1 MESQMISGKM
11 FFYSSFFLKFIG
23 LILLH
28 ATAESEVSFFIGFK
42 WPKKIFLTPVSY
54 KSQVA
59 ERFSRDYK
67 AAKTTF

>member
-1 MESQMISGKM
+1 MISGKM
-11 FFYSSFFLKFIG
+11 FFCSSFFLKFIS

-28 ATAESEVSFFIGFK
+28 GTAESGVSFFIGFK
-42 WPKKIFLTPVSY
+42 GRNEEFFLIPVSY

-67 AAKTTF
+67 AAKPTTFQ

>member
-1 MESQMISGKM
+1 MLFCSL
-11 FFYSSFFLKFIG
+11 FFLKFIS

-28 ATAESEVSFFIGFK
+28 ATAESEVSFFIGLK
-42 WPKKIFLTPVSY
+42 WRNEEFFLTPVSY

-67 AAKTTF
+67 AAKTTFQ

>member
-1 MESQMISGKM
+1 MISGKM
-11 FFYSSFFLKFIG
+11 FFCSSFFLKFIS

-42 WPKKIFLTPVSY
+42 WRNEEFFLTPVSY

-67 AAKTTF
+67 AAKTTFQ